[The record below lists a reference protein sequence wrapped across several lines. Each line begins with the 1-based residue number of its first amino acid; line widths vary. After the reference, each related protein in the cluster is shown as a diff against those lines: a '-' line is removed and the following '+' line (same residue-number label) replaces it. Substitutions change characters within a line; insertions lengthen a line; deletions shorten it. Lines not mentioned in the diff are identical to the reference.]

1 MHCVG
6 DCDHGSS
13 LARRDGRVAACD
25 QPFAAGQ
32 CRPASHRR
40 SDRAFCRTS
49 RRPVSTTMVSICP
62 LAVGSAVIAAAP
74 GTVIR
79 VQRKGPG
86 GLEMLVQHDGFV
98 GIYSHFGMIS
108 PAFAEGKR
116 TVAAGE
122 RLGVVGRT
130 GVSLG
135 CASVFRNDRWTAD
148 RSIPLPISACH
159 VVAAARPTT
168 TARRDTDGVTLWWSE
183 GTISSRFPTDS
194 TLTGNN
200 IRSRLLLRSRRLRMP
215 A

>member
-1 MHCVG
+1 MHCAWRLR
-6 DCDHGSS
+6 SWQFART
-13 LARRDGRVAACD
+13 ARRQSRCLRPA
-25 QPFAAGQ
+25 F
-32 CRPASHRR
+32 CRRSVPPASHRR
-40 SDRAFCRTS
+40 SALAFCRTY
-49 RRPVSTTMVSICP
+49 RRPVRTMMVSICP
-62 LAVGSAVIAAAP
+62 LRWDQPVIAAAP
-74 GTVIR
+74 GSVIR

-135 CASVFRNDRWTAD
+135 RASVFRNGAGRQTG
-148 RSIPLPISACH
+148 RSDALS
-159 VVAAARPTT
+159 RPATLW
-168 TARRDTDGVTLWWSE
+168 RRRGDDNGQTRYRRRNLWWSE

-194 TLTGNN
+194 T
-200 IRSRLLLRSRRLRMP
+200 SDWQQH
-215 A
+215 